1 MTAKASKKK
10 KVIVIGLDGATFRLI
25 EPWAQAGKLPTFAKL
40 LKEGARG
47 NLRSTIRPE
56 SSIAW
61 SSFATGENPG
71 KHGVFGFVVHRED
84 SYSTDITTAKSVK
97 SARLWN
103 IVSDYGKKVVIL
115 NVPMTYPPQPV
126 NGCLVSGMLTPSLK
140 SRFTYPDG
148 LAQELLTALGDYVI
162 TVHGTH
168 QDKEAFVNEV
178 KYCTEKHKEAALYL
192 MKKCE
197 WDLFAVVFTEL
208 DRLQHFLWADMDP
221 SHPRHDPERALPNA
235 ILEYH
240 QYLDKILMEILE
252 NVEDGSTTVMLISD
266 HGFNGFYKTV
276 HLNTWLRDQEL
287 LALHREHS
295 QSGLINLLL
304 QLRSSSALIKV
315 KRALPFL
322 KDVRLSTRSL
332 DGLRFESMI
341 DWQHTKAF
349 YSEVGGIRINLEGR
363 EPEGIVKPGLEY
375 ESLRENLKETL
386 ETVKDPETGLP
397 IFEAVYKREDLY
409 WGPYVKRAPDLI
421 VEPKRDEDDPRKNYA
436 LAHNVSTNEQSFLS
450 LSNPRTGNHT
460 LDGIFVAFGEG
471 IRPGVEIKQSS
482 ILDLAPTILSTMGL
496 SVPESLDGKVLQEI
510 YA

>member
-1 MTAKASKKK
+1 MAAKVSKKK
-10 KVIVIGLDGATFRLI
+10 KVVVIGLDGATFRLI
-25 EPWAQAGKLPTFAKL
+25 EPWAKAGKLPTFAQL
-40 LKEGARG
+40 LKDGVRG

-71 KHGVFGFVVHRED
+71 KHGVFGFVVHREN
-84 SYSTDITTAKSVK
+84 SYSTDITTAKNIK

-103 IVSDYGKKVVIL
+103 IVSDHGKKVVVL

-148 LAQELLTALGDYVI
+148 LAEELLTALGDYVI

-168 QDKEAFVNEV
+168 QDKETFVNEV

-197 WDLFAVVFTEL
+197 WDLFTVVFTEL

-221 SHPRHDPERALPNA
+221 SHPRHDPERGAPNA

-240 QYLDKILMEILE
+240 QYLDDVLREILE
-252 NVEDGSTTVMLISD
+252 NVVDDSTTVMLISD

-276 HLNTWLRDQEL
+276 HLNTWLRDQAL
-287 LALHREHS
+287 LALRPEYS
-295 QSGLINLLL
+295 QTGLLDLLL
-304 QLRSSSALIKV
+304 GLRSSPVLRKAKSALPI
-315 KRALPFL
+315 L

-332 DGLRFESMI
+332 EGLRFEGMI
-341 DWQHTKAF
+341 DWQNTQAF

-363 EPEGIVKPGLEY
+363 EPEGIVRTGSEY
-375 ESLRENLKETL
+375 ESLRQTL
-386 ETVKDPETGLP
+386 QQTLGTVTDPETGLGVFDA
-397 IFEAVYKREDLY
+397 IYKREELY
-409 WGPYVKRAPDLI
+409 WGPYVERAPDLI
-421 VEPKRDEDDPRKNYA
+421 VEPKRDEDDPRNNYA
-436 LAHNVSTNEQSFLS
+436 LAHDVSTNDQGFLN
-450 LSNPRTGNHT
+450 LSNLRTGNHT
-460 LDGIFVAFGEG
+460 LDGIFIAFGEG
-471 IRPGVEIKQSS
+471 IRQDVEIKQSS
-482 ILDLAPTILSTMGL
+482 ILDLVPTILFTLGL
-496 SVPESLDGKVLQEI
+496 SVPEGLDGKVLQEI

>member
-1 MTAKASKKK
+1 MAAKASKQK

-40 LKEGARG
+40 LKEGVRG

-61 SSFATGENPG
+61 SSFATGKNPG
-71 KHGVFGFVVHRED
+71 KHGVFGFVVHREN
-84 SYSTDITTAKSVK
+84 SYSTDITTAKSIK

-103 IVSDYGKKVVIL
+103 IVSDHGKKVVVL

-148 LAQELLTALGDYVI
+148 LGQELLTELGDYVI
-162 TVHGTH
+162 TVHGVH
-168 QDKEAFVNEV
+168 HDKESFVNDV

-197 WDLFAVVFTEL
+197 WDLFTVVFTEL

-221 SHPRHDPERALPNA
+221 SHPRHDPERAAPNA

-240 QYLDKILMEILE
+240 QYLDDILREILE
-252 NVEDGSTTVMLISD
+252 NVVDDSTTVLIISD

-276 HLNTWLRDQEL
+276 HPNTWLRDQGL
-287 LALHREHS
+287 LTLRSEYS
-295 QSGLINLLL
+295 RSGLKKLLFG
-304 QLRSSSALIKV
+304 LRSSPALAKA
-315 KRALPFL
+315 KRALPVL
-322 KDVRLSTRSL
+322 RDMRLSTRSL
-332 DGLRFESMI
+332 NGLRFESMI
-341 DWQHTKAF
+341 DWQNTRAF

-363 EPEGIVKPGLEY
+363 EPEGIVKPGSEY
-375 ESLRENLKETL
+375 ESLIENLHQTL
-386 ETVKDPETGLP
+386 ESAMDPETGSS
-397 IFEAVYKREDLY
+397 IFEAVYRREDLY

-421 VEPKRDEDDPRKNYA
+421 IEPKRDEDDPGKNYA
-436 LAHNVSTNEQSFLS
+436 LAYDVPTNDQSLLS

-460 LDGIFVAFGEG
+460 LDGIFVASGEG
-471 IRPGVEIKQSS
+471 MRRDVEIRGSS
-482 ILDLAPTILSTMGL
+482 ILDLAPTILFTMGL
-496 SVPESLDGKVLQEI
+496 SVPEGLDGRVLQEI
-510 YA
+510 YE